1 MKNLLFVTLISALL
15 VACNTGTRLKNHWQ
29 AEGFSKKQLDKVL
42 VVAVT
47 SNLSN
52 RMIFEDSFAQ
62 GLKKDGI
69 IAYASYQALG
79 TDNPTRES
87 VVDYVKKHDIKYV
100 LATKVDNI
108 KVNTDYV
115 PESVTT
121 YVTGGYYPGH
131 YYPTYGS
138 YWGGDTYTMV
148 NEAYTEVQTILMLVT
163 SIYDAKTEA
172 QVWTGYS
179 ESFEVN
185 AIGALGDKLAQET
198 LHHISR

>member
-1 MKNLLFVTLISALL
+1 MKNLFIITLIGALL
-15 VACNTGTRLKNHWQ
+15 VACNSGTRIKNHWQ
-29 AEGFSKKQLDKVL
+29 ADGFSKNQLDKVL

-62 GLKKDGI
+62 GLKKDGVV
-69 IAYASYQALG
+69 AYASYQALG
-79 TDNPTRES
+79 TGNPTRED
-87 VVDYVKKHDIKYV
+87 VVAYVKKHDVKYV

-115 PESVTT
+115 PESVNT
-121 YVTGGYYPGH
+121 YVTGSYYPGH

-138 YWGGDTYTMV
+138 YWGGDSYTMV
-148 NEAYTEVQTILMLVT
+148 NEAYTDVQTVLMLVT

-172 QVWTGYS
+172 QVWTGHS

-185 AIGALGDKLAQET
+185 AIGSLGDKLAQET
-198 LHHISR
+198 LRHISR

>member
-1 MKNLLFVTLISALL
+1 MKKLFIIILITTFL
-15 VACNTGTRLKNHWQ
+15 VACNSGTSLKSHWQ
-29 AEGFSKKQLDKVL
+29 AEGFSKDQLDKVL

-52 RMIFEDSFAQ
+52 RMIYEDSFAQ
-62 GLKKDGI
+62 SLKKDGI
-69 IAYASYQALG
+69 IAYAGYQAMG

-87 VVDYVKKHDIKYV
+87 LVAYVKKHDIKYV
-100 LATKVDNI
+100 LVTKVDNV

-115 PESVTT
+115 PESVNT

-148 NEAYTEVQTILMLVT
+148 NESYTDVQTILMLVT

-172 QVWTGYS
+172 QVWTGHS
-179 ESFEVN
+179 ESFEIN
-185 AIGALGDKLAQET
+185 AIGSLGQKLAQAT
-198 LHHISR
+198 MSHISR